1 MRRTMLPFLILLA
14 WTLLFCCGQTPEGDT
29 ARQSRFY
36 VATGGD
42 DTNTGTHERP
52 WKTLG
57 RVNQH
62 TFAPGDSI
70 LFARGSSFTG
80 GLLITD
86 SGNEVNPIVLAAYGE
101 GPAPRF
107 TNPQLNVLNGNMV
120 RIRGSYIVLD
130 GLYFH
135 SGVGTTQEQVVDAR
149 EIAAVY
155 LTLGADH
162 NTIKNCEM
170 VDCPVGVQ
178 SYGQHNLITH
188 NYIHDCNRFLSEPNW
203 GPIGIMVATSNH
215 EIAYNRIVNYTR
227 TGGTFGA
234 DGGAIEI
241 DNEDYPNNNIY
252 IHHNWSVGNEGFL
265 EIIWGSDITR
275 DVRVSYN
282 VSDDYQEFI
291 FFWSGKDCF
300 VENNTVLCTRP
311 RNSRVRVVFS
321 FNEGNNIIR
330 NNIFVVANGIQVFTG
345 TDVYGAERYDEQIFH
360 HNLYWCSDGSV
371 EDPCGLLLGE
381 GDIVADPRFV
391 DLANL
396 DLHLMEDSPAIDT
409 GLDLD
414 YETDFDNG
422 DVPFGKAPDMGAYEF
437 RSSF

>member
-1 MRRTMLPFLILLA
+1 MRKAMPTFLVLLA
-14 WTLLFCCGQTPEGDT
+14 WTLHFCSGPTPEDDST
-29 ARQSRFY
+29 RQSKFY

-42 DTNTGTHERP
+42 DMNPGTHERP
-52 WKTLG
+52 WNTLS

-62 TFAPGDSI
+62 QSMAGDSI
-70 LFARGSSFTG
+70 FFARGSSFAG

-101 GPAPRF
+101 GSAPRF
-107 TNPQLNVLNGNMV
+107 TNPQLSTLNGNMIQ
-120 RIRGSYIVLD
+120 IRGSYIVVD
-130 GLYFH
+130 GLCFH
-135 SGVGTTQEQVVDAR
+135 NGVGTTQEQEVDAR

-162 NTIKNCEM
+162 NIIKNCEM

-178 SYGQHNLITH
+178 SYGQYNLITH

-215 EIAYNRIVNYTR
+215 EISYNRIINYAR

-265 EIIWGSDITR
+265 EIIWGADITR

-311 RNSRVRVVFS
+311 PNSRVRVVFS
-321 FNEGNNIIR
+321 FNEGNNLIR

-360 HNLYWCSDGSV
+360 HNLYWCIDGSV
-371 EDPCGLLLGE
+371 EDPCGQPLGE

-391 DLANL
+391 DLENL
-396 DLHLMEDSPAIDT
+396 DLHLREDSPAIDV
-409 GLDLD
+409 GVALGYSIDFEG
-414 YETDFDNG
+414 ET
-422 DVPFGKAPDMGAYEF
+422 VPYGGRPDMGAYEYQP
-437 RSSF
+437 